1 LARLDPAIH
10 VPDTASARV
19 KIGVD
24 HRVKPGD
31 DDEEAEAMDFD
42 LTEEQRLLRD
52 SVERLLADHYGFDK
66 RRSYLAEPEGWSR
79 GLWAQ
84 YAELGL
90 LGLPF
95 PEDYAG
101 FGGGPIEVMLVMEA
115 FGRVLALEPYLAT
128 VVLCGTALR
137 LAGNEEQKSAILPQI
152 AEGGMILAFAHGE
165 RQARYDLS
173 DVLTTAKPKGR
184 GWVLDG
190 AKSVAL
196 HGDSA
201 QRLVVSARTTGERDD
216 PDGITLF
223 IIDAAANGV
232 ARRGYPMRDGTRAA
246 EISFGGVEVG
256 EEDVLG
262 EVGAGFPVIER
273 VVEAG
278 IAATAAEAVGAM
290 EAMQAMTL
298 EYLKTRTQFGRP
310 IGQNQALQHRAT
322 EMLMELERGRSMA
335 MLAAMMVEEPDAAE
349 RAHNIAMAKVGV
361 GQASKFV
368 SQNAI
373 QLHGGIGMTEEY
385 AVGHYF
391 RRCMVIEHT
400 FGDTAHHLSRLADQV
415 R

>member
-1 LARLDPAIH
+1 
-10 VPDTASARV
+10 
-19 KIGVD
+19 
-24 HRVKPGD
+24 
-31 DDEEAEAMDFD
+31 MDFD
-42 LTEEQRLLRD
+42 PTEEQRLLRE

-66 RRSYLAEPEGWSR
+66 RRAYLSEPDGWSR
-79 GLWAQ
+79 ALWER

-95 PEDYAG
+95 AEDYGG
-101 FGGGPIEVMLVMEA
+101 FGGGPIEVMLVMEV

-128 VVLCGTALR
+128 VVLGGTALR
-137 LAGNEEQKSAILPQI
+137 LAGSAAQKSAILRRI

-165 RQARYDLS
+165 RQARYDLT
-173 DVLTTAKPKGR
+173 DVLTTAKPKGG

-190 AKSVAL
+190 AKSVVL

-201 QRLVVSARTTGERDD
+201 QRLILSARNSGERDD

-223 IIDAAANGV
+223 LVNAAANGV
-232 ARRGYPMRDGTRAA
+232 ARRAYPMRDGTRAA
-246 EISFGGVEVG
+246 EISLSGVEVG

-290 EAMQAMTL
+290 ETMQAMTL
-298 EYLKTRTQFGRP
+298 EYLKTRQQFGRP
-310 IGQNQALQHRAT
+310 IGQNQVLQHRAT
-322 EMLMELERGRSMA
+322 EMLMEVERGRSMA
-335 MLAAMMVEEPDAAE
+335 MLATMMVEEPDSAE

-400 FGDTAHHLSRLADQV
+400 FGDTAHHLSRLAEQV

>member
-1 LARLDPAIH
+1 
-10 VPDTASARV
+10 
-19 KIGVD
+19 
-24 HRVKPGD
+24 
-31 DDEEAEAMDFD
+31 MDFD

-66 RRSYLAEPEGWSR
+66 RRSYLAQPEGWSR

-95 PEDYAG
+95 PEDYGG

-128 VVLCGTALR
+128 VVLGGTAMR
-137 LAGNEEQKSAILPQI
+137 LAGGEEQKASMLPQI
-152 AEGGMILAFAHGE
+152 AEGELILAFAHGE
-165 RQARYDLS
+165 RQSRYDLT
-173 DVLTTAKPKGR
+173 DVLTTAKPKGS

-190 AKSVAL
+190 AKSVVL

-201 QRLVVSARTTGERDD
+201 QRLILSARNSGERDD

-223 IIDAAANGV
+223 LVNAAANGV
-232 ARRGYPMRDGTRAA
+232 ARRAYPMRDGTRAA
-246 EISFGGVEVG
+246 EISLSGVEVG
-256 EEDVLG
+256 EQDVLG

-290 EAMQAMTL
+290 ETMQAMTL
-298 EYLKTRTQFGRP
+298 EYLRTRQQFGRP
-310 IGQNQALQHRAT
+310 IGQNQVLQHRAT

-335 MLAAMMVEEPDAAE
+335 MLAAMMVEEPDPAE

-400 FGDTAHHLSRLADQV
+400 FGDTAHHLSRLAEQV